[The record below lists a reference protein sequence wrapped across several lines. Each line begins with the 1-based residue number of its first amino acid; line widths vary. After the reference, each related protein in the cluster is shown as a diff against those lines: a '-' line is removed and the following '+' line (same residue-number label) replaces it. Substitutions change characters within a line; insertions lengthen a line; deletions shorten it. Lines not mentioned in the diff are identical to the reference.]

1 MENNLENQLNINE
14 IINSNYNI
22 INIEKNDKGDAFSR
36 LHKLQLLL
44 KKESAL
50 KELCKTIYFL
60 FLLNK

>member
-14 IINSNYNI
+14 IINSNNNI
-22 INIEKNDKGDAFSR
+22 INIEKNDKDDAFSR

-50 KELCKTIYFL
+50 KELCKMIYFL
-60 FLLNK
+60 FLLKK

>member
-14 IINSNYNI
+14 IIIEHNI
-22 INIEKNDKGDAFSR
+22 NNEKNKNYAFSR

-50 KELCKTIYFL
+50 KELCKMIYFY
-60 FLLNK
+60 FY